1 MITTAKSNGS
11 AKGDERSRTDSI
23 LHLKTKAPA
32 GRKVLFWKITGD
44 VLVVVHASPNV
55 VLDLRA
61 RGREVARRRER
72 R

>member
-32 GRKVLFWKITGD
+32 GRKVLFWKIIGD
-44 VLVVVHASPNV
+44 ALAVVHAFLNA
-55 VLDLRA
+55 VLDLRE
-61 RGREVARRRER
+61 RGREAAR
-72 R
+72 